1 MILYAVI
8 TLFTVVLGFMVNR
21 QNANS
26 SDSTK
31 QQLMNKICLAAIF
44 CVLFFL
50 CALRVG
56 VGNDYLTYIQN
67 AHEIYVGGVTVTEWG
82 YNIIVKFLYTFAGSE
97 NYLLI
102 FGFFGFFT
110 ILIFLKAMY
119 DQSDNFAVSFLLF
132 MTLGIYFRSFNTVRY
147 YFVLAVTLYSLR
159 YVVKKEYIKA
169 LLLILPAAL
178 FHKSVLI
185 VIPLYFICN
194 RTWKKWFLGLV
205 GVGTV
210 ALYLLRNFV
219 MDIALKLYPSYKDTI
234 YLTADVGLK
243 ENLPSIARCVLVLCL
258 CLYCYKEAIK
268 DNEANTLYFNMNI
281 MAIALYIGGSFLPL
295 VSRFGYYL
303 ITAQVLLIPGILGK
317 LTGKKKKAVIVVV
330 ALFAVVY
337 FLYFLKTASNTGI
350 AVLPYKTWLF
360 DGVEWN
366 NVEDVLTYSNR

>member
-317 LTGKKKKAVIVVV
+317 LTGKKKKTVIVVV

>member
-97 NYLLI
+97 NYLFI

-317 LTGKKKKAVIVVV
+317 LTGKKKKTVTVVV